1 MRQVTADLQ
10 PTALDGFIATPS
22 TEQFAPLYSRSRGS
36 PSRVRHSLVRTT

>member
-22 TEQFAPLYSRSRGS
+22 TEKFAFLATARAQITVARPPLI
-36 PSRVRHSLVRTT
+36 